1 MMLLYE
7 ELSGKIRGA
16 AIQVHREL
24 GPGLLESTYEECLG
38 WAALAQ
44 NFKIPFTLLAATNDI
59 FIECQTPQKKA
70 CLRSETPFP
79 S

>member
-7 ELSGKIRGA
+7 ELSGKSRGA
-16 AIQVHREL
+16 AIEARREL

-44 NFKIPFTLLAATNDI
+44 NFKIPFTLLAATNDT
-59 FIECQTPQKKA
+59 FIECQTPRTKA
-70 CLRSETPFP
+70 
-79 S
+79 